1 MHDALT
7 PWSFGTLMAMTTK
20 VSSLM
25 ADGANR
31 ILELLAKLAQHGFP
45 LEMPSWTLPRGA
57 SRELSPPLGRSARR
71 TLVVTSHT
79 APGASVLVGQNR
91 LGDPSDA
98 SERWGGTSFSFF
110 FA

>member
-31 ILELLAKLAQHGFP
+31 ILELLAKLAQHGFRLKCRAGHFP
-45 LEMPSWTLPRGA
+45 E
-57 SRELSPPLGRSARR
+57 AR
-71 TLVVTSHT
+71 
-79 APGASVLVGQNR
+79 VGNFLHR
-91 LGDPSDA
+91 LGVVPE
-98 SERWGGTSFSFF
+98 ER
-110 FA
+110 